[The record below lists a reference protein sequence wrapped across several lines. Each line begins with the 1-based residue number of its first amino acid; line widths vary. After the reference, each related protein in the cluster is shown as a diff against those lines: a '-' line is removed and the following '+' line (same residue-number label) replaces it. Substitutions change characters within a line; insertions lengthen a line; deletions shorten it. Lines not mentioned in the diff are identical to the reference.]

1 MDAYEL
7 NKDKSKYNDMK
18 ENVNKMINVLSSNN
32 VSDNIQRAIN
42 SINRDYVV
50 NDDPVKEK
58 ILSRQKDK
66 VYNCIVKLKEIK
78 LVIDNKI
85 DNINDDIKEAES
97 NSGA

>member
-7 NKDKSKYNDMK
+7 NKDKNKYKDMK

-42 SINRDYVV
+42 SINRDYNV
-50 NDDPVKEK
+50 NGNPVKEK
-58 ILSRQKDK
+58 ILSNQKEK

-78 LVIDNKI
+78 QVIDNKI
-85 DNINDDIKEAES
+85 DSINDDIKEAES
-97 NSGA
+97 NSEA